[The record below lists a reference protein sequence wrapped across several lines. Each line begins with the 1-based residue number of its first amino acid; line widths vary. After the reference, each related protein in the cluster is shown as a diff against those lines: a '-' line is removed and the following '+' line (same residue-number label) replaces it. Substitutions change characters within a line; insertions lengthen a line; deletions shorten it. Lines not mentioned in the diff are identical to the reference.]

1 MFLAITLQFLNT
13 YCCFIHVIFAM
24 LYFSSCISN
33 KVGRAQGQAAIHGL
47 SPVSVFLFCNSASL
61 NLFAGPSD
69 TVPVNHTH
77 THRASCQHPS
87 IPNPSFVTVMRCLRA
102 WQQIYHE
109 TVLSKWPTTL
119 LERSQ
124 FSECFFLAGSTLMSP
139 EVSIYIPNAC
149 AGRKDKAWMYRFAS
163 REAFCLPQHLHF
175 SMSGH
180 WDKDVPGDGLRWGER
195 TSLFP

>member
-1 MFLAITLQFLNT
+1 
-13 YCCFIHVIFAM
+13 M
-24 LYFSSCISN
+24 LYLLCCIFPPVFPIKWAGLKGRQPFMGFLQSLSSSSATLPHSI
-33 KVGRAQGQAAIHGL
+33 
-47 SPVSVFLFCNSASL
+47 FLQ
-61 NLFAGPSD
+61 
-69 TVPVNHTH
+69 VPLTLCLWTTH

-175 SMSGH
+175 SVSGH